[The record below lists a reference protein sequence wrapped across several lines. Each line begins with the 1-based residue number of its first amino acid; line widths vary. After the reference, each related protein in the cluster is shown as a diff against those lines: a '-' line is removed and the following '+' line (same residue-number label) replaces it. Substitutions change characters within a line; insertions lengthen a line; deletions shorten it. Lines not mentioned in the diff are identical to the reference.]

1 LKRSLEEKKQKAL
14 EEAKKNKAKNVK
26 TAKKG

>member
-1 LKRSLEEKKQKAL
+1 LKRSIEEKKQKAL